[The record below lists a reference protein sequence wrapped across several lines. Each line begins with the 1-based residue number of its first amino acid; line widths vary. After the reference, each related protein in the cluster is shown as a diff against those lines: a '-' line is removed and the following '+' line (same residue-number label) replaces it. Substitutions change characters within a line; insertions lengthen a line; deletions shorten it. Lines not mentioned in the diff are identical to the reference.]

1 MSVAEFSKTIQS
13 QVYKNWLEKLDKNI
27 ISNSAKS
34 LRASQ
39 QVASK
44 TDFYLTKD
52 TVMSMYKTITGKKM
66 DSAEADV
73 LLYSLAQGGGG
84 TVQGTFTK
92 INGSQAVMFKSI
104 GFDTISS
111 RLVDVFEDDYLVQE
125 AYRKAEDEY
134 VSGQIA
140 ELNKRTD
147 LKGKAK
153 QVEIDKIEAEGKRRA
168 SFGYYFNKGHVIGVA
183 TNLTK
188 EFRNNL
194 DKADDLSR
202 KERDA
207 LVKVLD
213 QYIAKLEADDLAT
226 ANLPD
231 AVNQELYAG
240 YIKSSSKYLVEI
252 QCAVKNQGSGREQAS
267 PVLDELRKI
276 FSVDNKDITDI
287 LTKSPALGQALVS
300 TKGSPSFKDLL
311 AKDMVDI
318 LSGKQPNS
326 KEYRQ
331 APSLIGKK
339 STQIKKPKSNKGKI
353 QTLKNLKNKVKSAKP
368 DPNKI
373 KVVKDIPES
382 KVNLS
387 QLLILINSQL
397 QDVISANMGD
407 GRSRNVLNYRTGRF
421 ASTVKVEQLSSSK
434 QGMISAFYSY
444 MKNPYATFSTGGR
457 QSMPKSRDPKLLI
470 SKSIREIAQQVVG
483 NDLRAVAL

>member
-1 MSVAEFSKTIQS
+1 MSIAEFSKTIQS
-13 QVYKNWLEKLDKNI
+13 QVYKTWLDKLDKNI

-52 TVMSMYKTITGKKM
+52 TVMNMYKTITGKKM
-66 DSAEADV
+66 DSTEADV

-84 TVQGTFTK
+84 TVQGTFTT
-92 INGSQAVMFKSI
+92 IGGSKAVMFKSI
-104 GFDTISS
+104 GFDTIST

-125 AYRKAEDEY
+125 AYRKAEENY
-134 VSGQIA
+134 INGQLS

-153 QVEIDKIEAEGKRRA
+153 QTEIDKIEAEGKRRA

-213 QYIAKLEADDLAT
+213 QYIAKLEADDLTT

-276 FSVDNKDITDI
+276 FSVNSSDITDI
-287 LTKSPALGQALVS
+287 LTKSPALGQALIT
-300 TKGSPSFKDLL
+300 TKGSPSFKDLI
-311 AKDMVDI
+311 AKDMADI
-318 LSGKQPNS
+318 IAKGKKSP
-326 KEYRQ
+326 KEYKQ
-331 APSLIGKK
+331 APKLIGKK
-339 STQIKKPKSNKGKI
+339 TTEVKKPKSNKNKI
-353 QTLKNLKNKVKSAKP
+353 QTLKNLKSKVKATKP

-373 KVVKDIPES
+373 KEIPES
-382 KVNLS
+382 SVNLS
-387 QLLILINSQL
+387 QLLVLINSQL

-407 GRSRNVLNYRTGRF
+407 GNSRNVLNYRTGRF
-421 ASTVKVEQLSSSK
+421 ASTVKVEELSESK

-457 QSMPKSRDPKLLI
+457 QSTPKSRDPKLLI
-470 SKSIREIAQQVVG
+470 SKSIREIAQQVVS
-483 NDLRAVAL
+483 NNLRAIAL

>member
-1 MSVAEFSKTIQS
+1 MSIADFSKTLQS
-13 QVYKNWLEKLDKNI
+13 QVYKSWLTKLEKNI

-52 TVMSMYKTITGKKM
+52 TVMSMYKTITGKQM

-73 LLYSLAQGGGG
+73 LLYSLSQGGSGS
-84 TVQGTFTK
+84 VQGTFTS
-92 INGSQAVMFKSI
+92 INGSKAVMFKSI

-111 RLVDVFEDDYLVQE
+111 RLIEVFEDDYLVQE
-125 AYRKAEDEY
+125 AYSKAEEQY
-134 VSGQIA
+134 IKAQLQ

-147 LKGKAK
+147 LKGRAK
-153 QVEIDKIEAEGKRRA
+153 QLEIDKIEAEGKRRA

-194 DKADDLSR
+194 EKADELSK

-213 QYIAKLEADDLAT
+213 QYIAKLEADDLAS
-226 ANLPD
+226 ANLPN

-276 FSVDNKDITDI
+276 FAVDSKDMTAI
-287 LTKSPALGQALVS
+287 LRNSPTLGGALIK
-300 TKGSPSFKDLL
+300 TEGSPSFKDLI
-311 AKDMVDI
+311 AKDLASI
-318 LSGKQPNS
+318 IATGKKNT

-331 APSLIGKK
+331 EPKLVGKK
-339 STQIKKPKSNKGKI
+339 TTTIKKPKSNKAKI
-353 QTLKNLKNKVKSAKP
+353 NTLKNLKTKVKSTKP

-373 KVVKDIPES
+373 KEIPES
-382 KVNLS
+382 GPSLSNL
-387 QLLILINSQL
+387 LVLINSQL
-397 QDVISANMGD
+397 QDVISANMGNGNNKD
-407 GRSRNVLNYRTGRF
+407 ILNYRTGRF
-421 ASTVKVEQLSSSK
+421 ASTVNVEYLTNSK

-444 MKNPYATFSTGGR
+444 MKNPYATFSDGGR
-457 QSMPKSRDPKLLI
+457 QALPKSRDPKLLI
-470 SKSIREIAQQVVG
+470 SRSIREIAQQVVG
-483 NDLRAVAL
+483 NRLRAVSL

>member
-1 MSVAEFSKTIQS
+1 MSIAEFSKTIQS
-13 QVYKNWLEKLDKNI
+13 QVYKTWLEKLDKNI

-39 QVASK
+39 QVAGK

-52 TVMSMYKTITGKKM
+52 TVMNMYKTITGQKM

-73 LLYSLAQGGGG
+73 LLYSLAQGGKGS
-84 TVQGTFTK
+84 VPGTFTTVG
-92 INGSQAVMFKSI
+92 GSKAVMFKSI

-111 RLVDVFEDDYLVQE
+111 RLVDIFEEDYLVQE
-125 AYRKAEDEY
+125 AYRKAEDDY
-134 VSGQIA
+134 VKGQLL

-153 QVEIDKIEAEGKRRA
+153 QDEINKIEAEGKRRA

-188 EFRNNL
+188 EFRNNI

-213 QYIAKLEADDLAT
+213 QYIAKLEADDLAS

-267 PVLDELRKI
+267 PILDELRKI
-276 FSVDNKDITDI
+276 FSVSNRDITDI
-287 LTKSPALGQALVS
+287 LTKSPALGQALLS
-300 TKGSPSFKDLL
+300 TQGSPSFKDLL

-318 LSGKQPNS
+318 LSGKKPNS
-326 KEYRQ
+326 KEYKQ
-331 APSLIGKK
+331 APALIGKK
-339 STQIKKPKSNKGKI
+339 STEIKKPKSNKGKI
-353 QTLKNLKNKVKSAKP
+353 QTLKNLKS
-368 DPNKI
+368 KI
-373 KVVKDIPES
+373 KSTKADPSKIKEIPES

-387 QLLILINSQL
+387 QLLVLINSQL
-397 QDVISANMGD
+397 QDVISANMGN
-407 GRSRNVLNYRTGRF
+407 GNSRNVLNYRTGRF

-457 QSMPKSRDPKLLI
+457 QSTPKSRDPKLLI
-470 SKSIREIAQQVVG
+470 SKSIREIAQQVVSD
-483 NDLRAVAL
+483 NLRAVAL

>member
-1 MSVAEFSKTIQS
+1 MSIAEFSKTIQS
-13 QVYKNWLEKLDKNI
+13 QVYKNWLAKLEKNI

-52 TVMSMYKTITGKKM
+52 TVMNMYKSITGKKM

-92 INGSQAVMFKSI
+92 IGGSQAVMFKSI

-111 RLVDVFEDDYLVQE
+111 RLVDVFEDDLLVQE
-125 AYRKAEDEY
+125 AYRKAEEDY
-134 VSGQIA
+134 INGQLV

-147 LKGKAK
+147 IKGKAK
-153 QVEIDKIEAEGKRRA
+153 QDEINKIEAEGKRRA

-194 DKADDLSR
+194 DKANDLSR

-213 QYIAKLEADDLAT
+213 QYIAKLEADDLSS

-267 PVLDELRKI
+267 PVLDELRKL
-276 FSVDNKDITDI
+276 FSVSTKDITDI
-287 LTKSPALGQALVS
+287 LTKSPALGQALLG

-318 LSGKQPNS
+318 LSGKKPNS

-331 APSLIGKK
+331 APTLVSKK
-339 STQIKKPKSNKGKI
+339 STEIKKPKNNKSKI
-353 QTLKNLKNKVKSAKP
+353 QTLKSLKNKVKSTKP

-373 KVVKDIPES
+373 KVIKDIPES
-382 KVNLS
+382 KTNLS
-387 QLLILINSQL
+387 DLLVLINSQL

-407 GRSRNVLNYRTGRF
+407 GTRRDILNYRTGRF
-421 ASTVKVEQLSSSK
+421 ASSVKVEQLSSSK

-444 MKNPYATFSTGGR
+444 MKNPYATFSNGGR
-457 QSMPKSRDPKLLI
+457 QATPKSRDPKLLI
-470 SKSIREIAQQVVG
+470 SKSIREIAQQVVA
-483 NDLRAVAL
+483 NNLRAVAL

>member
-13 QVYKNWLEKLDKNI
+13 QVYKSWLEKLNKNI
-27 ISNSAKS
+27 ITNSAKS

-52 TVMSMYKTITGKKM
+52 TVLSMYKTITGKQM

-73 LLYSLAQGGGG
+73 LLYSLAQGGGSGG
-84 TVQGTFTK
+84 TVQGVFTTV
-92 INGSQAVMFKSI
+92 NGSRAVMFKSI
-104 GFDTISS
+104 GFDTIST

-125 AYRKAEDEY
+125 AYRKAEEDY
-134 VSGQIA
+134 VNGQLL

-147 LKGKAK
+147 LKGRPK
-153 QVEIDKIEAEGKRRA
+153 QDEIDKINAEGKRRA

-194 DKADDLSR
+194 DKADDISR

-226 ANLPD
+226 ANLPN
-231 AVNQELYAG
+231 AVDQELYAG
-240 YIKSSSKYLVEI
+240 YIKSSTKYLVEI

-276 FSVDNKDITDI
+276 FSVDSKDITDI
-287 LTKSPALGQALVS
+287 LTKSPTLGKALVK
-300 TKGSPSFKDLL
+300 TEGSPSFKDLI
-311 AKDMVDI
+311 AKDMANI
-318 LSGKQPNS
+318 IAKGKANP
-326 KEYRQ
+326 KEYKQ
-331 APSLIGKK
+331 SPALIGKK
-339 STQIKKPKSNKGKI
+339 STQIKKPKSNKSKI
-353 QTLKNLKNKVKSAKP
+353 QTLKNLKSKIKATKP
-368 DPNKI
+368 DPSKL
-373 KVVKDIPES
+373 KEIPES

-387 QLLILINSQL
+387 QLLVLINSQL

-407 GRSRNVLNYRTGRF
+407 GNSRNVLNYRTGRF

-470 SKSIREIAQQVVG
+470 SKSIREIAQQVVS